1 MQKNQNFETLV
12 KGIEEYNHIGK
23 YLLNQIQLERQRIE
37 HLKEIQAKLTGK
49 EGEILLK
56 TLFTIVGQESILD
69 KCDLPKVKSDPE
81 KVIQK
86 IYSRSPITMAQR
98 KSKS

>member
-1 MQKNQNFETLV
+1 
-12 KGIEEYNHIGK
+12 
-23 YLLNQIQLERQRIE
+23 
-37 HLKEIQAKLTGK
+37 
-49 EGEILLK
+49 LLK